1 MELFKGRPMAFIGTA
16 ALVCALL
23 GWYLSGWAKLL
34 VAAAVCLLFLLLICL
49 LRTHLPQKFCHVNNC
64 LPCLGMRA
72 FARVF
77 LF

>member
-34 VAAAVCLLFLLLICL
+34 VAAAVCPVRRRLICL
-49 LRTHLPQKFCHVNNC
+49 SSCGRFC
-64 LPCLGMRA
+64 R
-72 FARVF
+72 
-77 LF
+77 